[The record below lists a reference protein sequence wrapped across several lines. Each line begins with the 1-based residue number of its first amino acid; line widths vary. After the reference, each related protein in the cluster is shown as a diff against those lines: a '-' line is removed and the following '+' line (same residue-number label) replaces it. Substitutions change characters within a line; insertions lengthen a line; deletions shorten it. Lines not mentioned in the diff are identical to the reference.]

1 MTDLPVRQQPRWWLP
16 DLWSDLVTGFPS
28 SLAGLRPGHLIKL
41 EDEME
46 DGHYVLRAELPG
58 IDPDKDVD
66 ITVRDGQLTI
76 KAERTERKEI
86 KGRSEFSYGSFTRSV
101 TLPAGADE
109 EDIKATYDKGIL
121 TVSVGVVEQAAAA
134 EKHIEV
140 HAAS

>member
-1 MTDLPVRQQPRWWLP
+1 MNDLPVRQQPRGWLP
-16 DLWSDLVTGFPS
+16 DLWSDLFTGFPS

-41 EDEME
+41 EDELD

-58 IDPDKDVD
+58 IDPGKDVD

-76 KAERTERKEI
+76 KAERIERKET
-86 KGRSEFSYGSFTRSV
+86 KGRSEFYYGSFTRSV

-121 TVSVGVVEQAAAA
+121 TVSVGVAEQAAAA

-140 HAAS
+140 HTGS

>member
-1 MTDLPVRQQPRWWLP
+1 MTTARDIMHAGATCVGEHENL
-16 DLWSDLVTGFPS
+16 TA
-28 SLAGLRPGHLIKL
+28 AGLRPGHLIKL

-66 ITVRDGQLTI
+66 ITVRDGRLTI
-76 KAERTERKEI
+76 KAERGERKEI

-101 TLPAGADE
+101 TLPARADE